1 VRKALVAA
9 ALVLLL
15 ALGAV
20 AGYVFYK
27 RHEGRNIRGSSSQ
40 EFVTTE
46 AKPPVQRTPDVVW
59 PTYGYDNER
68 VKAVTGFHLRP
79 PFRVQWAFRARKL
92 LEFPPV
98 IAYGKLYIVNNA
110 GVVFAIEARTGHE
123 KWSYD
128 ARRCTAASPAV
139 ANGIVYAVFLNHP
152 PCNAQGSNLDGEIVA
167 FHARGGRI
175 QWRRTIGPS
184 ETSPLVSN
192 GLVYAGDWN
201 GRVYAFDV
209 RTGRIRWTFATQG
222 KVKGGVAVS
231 GNRLYVGSYDG
242 HVYALN
248 ARTGQ
253 LIWRASAQARL
264 GPTGTFY
271 ATPAVAYGRVYIG
284 STDHK
289 VYSYGATTGE
299 LRWSHTTGSYVYS
312 SPAVWRLRVYIGSHD
327 GHLYSFDAATGD
339 VRWSFDAHGVISGSP
354 TVIDGVVYFSTARN
368 RTYALNAVTGK
379 LLWHFPDG
387 QYTPVVADSKKLYLV
402 GHTRLFALLPTSR
415 R

>member
-1 VRKALVAA
+1 VKKLGAAA
-9 ALVLLL
+9 ALGLLL
-15 ALGAV
+15 IAGAV
-20 AGYVFYK
+20 VGYVLYK
-27 RHEGRNIRGSSSQ
+27 NHESRNIRGSPTV

-46 AKPPVQRTPDVVW
+46 PPKPVQRTPDIVW

-68 VKAVTGFHLRP
+68 VKSVSGFGVRP

-98 IAYGKLYIVNNA
+98 VAYGKLYIANNA
-110 GVVFAIEARTGHE
+110 GVMFAIEARTGNE
-123 KWSYD
+123 KWRYD
-128 ARRCTAASPAV
+128 AKRCTAASPAV
-139 ANGIVYAVFLNHP
+139 ANRIVYQVFLNHP
-152 PCNAQGSNLDGEIVA
+152 PCNAQGSDLDGEIIA
-167 FHARGGRI
+167 FHAIGGRI
-175 QWRRTIGPS
+175 KWRRTIGPS

-201 GRVYAFDV
+201 GKVYAFDTA
-209 RTGRIRWTFATQG
+209 TGKTRWTFSTGG

-248 ARTGQ
+248 ARTGRQ
-253 LIWRASAQARL
+253 IWRASAQARL

-289 VYSYGATTGE
+289 VYSFGATTGAV
-299 LRWSHTTGSYVYS
+299 RWSHTTGSYVYS

-327 GHLYSFDAATGD
+327 EHLYCFDAATGD
-339 VRWSFDAHGVISGSP
+339 VRWSYDAHGVISGSP
-354 TVIDGVVYFSTARN
+354 TVIDGIVYFSTARN
-368 RTYALNAVTGK
+368 RTYALDARNGK

-402 GHTRLFALLPTSR
+402 GHTRLFALLPR
-415 R
+415 

>member
-1 VRKALVAA
+1 VKKVGAAVALVIL
-9 ALVLLL
+9 LV
-15 ALGAV
+15 AGAV
-20 AGYVFYK
+20 AGYVLYK
-27 RHEGRNIRGSSSQ
+27 KHEGRNIRGSSSQ
-40 EFVTTE
+40 EFVTT
-46 AKPPVQRTPDVVW
+46 APKPVKRAPDIVW

-68 VKAVTGFHLRP
+68 VRAVTGFGLRP
-79 PFRVQWAFRARKL
+79 PYRAQWAFRARKL

-98 IAYGKLYIVNNA
+98 IAYGKLYIANNA
-110 GVVFAIEARTGHE
+110 GVLFAIEARTGNE
-123 KWSYD
+123 KWRYD
-128 ARRCTAASPAV
+128 SRRCTAASPAV
-139 ANGIVYAVFLNHP
+139 ANGIVYEVFLNHP
-152 PCNAQGSNLDGEIVA
+152 PCNAEGSSLDGQIIA
-167 FHARGGRI
+167 FHARGGRVK
-175 QWRRTIGPS
+175 WRRTIGPS

-192 GLVYAGDWN
+192 GLVYAGDWRGN
-201 GRVYAFDV
+201 VYAFDTA
-209 RTGRIRWTFATQG
+209 TGKTRWTFATGG
-222 KVKGGVAVS
+222 KVKGGVAVA

-248 ARTGQ
+248 ARTGRE
-253 LIWRASAQARL
+253 IWRASAQARL

-327 GHLYSFDAATGD
+327 EHLYCFDAATGD

-368 RTYALNAVTGK
+368 RTYALDARSGK
-379 LLWHFPDG
+379 LLWHFNDG
-387 QYTPVVADSKKLYLV
+387 QYTPVVADSKKHYLV
-402 GHTRLFALLPTSR
+402 GHTRLFALLPK
-415 R
+415 

>member
-1 VRKALVAA
+1 MKKVGAAVALVAL
-9 ALVLLL
+9 LV
-15 ALGAV
+15 AGAV
-20 AGYVFYK
+20 AGYVLYK
-27 RHEGRNIRGSSSQ
+27 KHEGRNIRGSSTQ
-40 EFVTTE
+40 EFVTT
-46 AKPPVQRTPDVVW
+46 APKPVKRAPDIVW

-68 VKAVTGFHLRP
+68 VKAVSGFGLHP
-79 PFRVQWAFRARKL
+79 PYRVQWAFRARKL

-98 IAYGKLYIVNNA
+98 IAYGKLYIANNA
-110 GVVFAIEARTGHE
+110 GVLFAIEARTGNE
-123 KWSYD
+123 KWNYD
-128 ARRCTAASPAV
+128 SGRCTAASPAV
-139 ANGIVYAVFLNHP
+139 ANRLLYQVFLNRP

-167 FHARGGRI
+167 FHAIGGKVR
-175 QWRRTIGPS
+175 WRRTIGPS

-201 GRVYAFDV
+201 GKVYAFDAG
-209 RTGRIRWTFATQG
+209 TGKTRWTFSTGG

-248 ARTGQ
+248 ARTGRE
-253 LIWRASAQARL
+253 IWRASAQARL

-368 RTYALNAVTGK
+368 RTYALDARSGK
-379 LLWHFPDG
+379 LLWHFNDG

-402 GHTRLFALLPTSR
+402 GHTRLFALLPK
-415 R
+415 